1 MRLMSPARVASLS
14 LAALALTGLPF
25 GPPAAAAAPASPCPM
40 FLIRRT
46 LVSPA
51 PGAAGV
57 SRTVGTIVVSG
68 PAQVAFLKS
77 AGGVTLRLRRAA
89 RPQTFA
95 VPPLAPNTT
104 YGVWVQDTDAPPD
117 CPAGAPLKIGS
128 FTTR

>member
-1 MRLMSPARVASLS
+1 MRLMTPARAAFLS

-25 GPPAAAAAPASPCPM
+25 GSPAVAGPASPCPM

-46 LVSPA
+46 LVAPA

-57 SRTVGTIVVSG
+57 SRTLGTIVVSG

-77 AGGVTLRLRRAA
+77 ADGATLRLRRAA
-89 RPQTFA
+89 RPQTFV
-95 VPPLAPNTT
+95 VPPLAANTT
-104 YGVWVQDTDAPPD
+104 YAVWVQDTEAPAD